1 MKLPGDISRTSWQA
15 VTRLAIV
22 LAVTLLLGL
31 ITGHVAATFALVLA
45 VYLGIQIWNLM
56 RLDRWLRRRSM
67 ASPPDLGG
75 QWGDVVAIIDRLY
88 RRKQHHKAQVTG
100 LLREF
105 RRLTAA
111 MPEGAVLLDDEHRIH
126 WFNGRAAQWLNLHR
140 KRDFGVRIENLVRHP
155 AFVEYLKHGRP
166 ADGVVVYEPDD
177 GGRWL
182 LFMLVTTG
190 GGSEQLLLVRDVN
203 REMRA
208 ETMRKDFVANAS
220 HELRSPLT
228 VISGYLDALADD
240 GQLDAAWQAPVQ
252 EMRRQAERMNTIIND
267 LLELSRLESGQQ
279 RQPERPLDIGGM
291 LTLLRREVIA
301 LERHPRNVTVRLD
314 SGHFLQGVESEIHS
328 VLSNLVSNAVK
339 YTPVEG
345 EIELRWWTDD
355 KGGHVAVRDTGTG
368 IPAEHISRLTERFY
382 RVDSGRSRD
391 LGGSGLG
398 LAIVKHALQRHD
410 ATLTIESVEGEG
422 STFTCHF
429 PVQRVVAKPQAEADA
444 TDGSR
449 RIEA

>member
-1 MKLPGDISRTSWQA
+1 VKLPGGISLTSWQA
-15 VTRLAIV
+15 VTRLAIGLV
-22 LAVTLLLGL
+22 LTLLLGL
-31 ITGHVAATFALVLA
+31 ITGHMALTFALVLA
-45 VYLGIQIWNLM
+45 VYLGVQIWNLM
-56 RLDRWLRRRSM
+56 RLDRWLRHRSM
-67 ASPPDLGG
+67 ESPPDIGG

-105 RRLTAA
+105 RRLTTA

-140 KRDFGVRIENLVRHP
+140 KRDFGIRIENLVRHP
-155 AFVEYLKHGRP
+155 TFVEYLKHGRP
-166 ADGVVVYEPDD
+166 ADGVVVYEPGD

-182 LFMLVTTG
+182 LFILVTT
-190 GGSEQLLLVRDVN
+190 GGSEQLLIVRDVS

-228 VISGYLDALADD
+228 VVSGYLDALEDD
-240 GQLDAAWQAPVQ
+240 QQLDAAWRAPVQ

-291 LTLLRREVIA
+291 LTLLRREVVA
-301 LERHPRNVTVRLD
+301 LEQHPRKVTLRLD
-314 SGHFLQGVESEIHS
+314 SEHWLLGVESEIHS

-339 YTPVEG
+339 YTPADG
-345 EIELRWWTDD
+345 EIELRWWADAN
-355 KGGHVAVRDTGTG
+355 GGHVAVRDTGTG
-368 IPAEHISRLTERFY
+368 IAAEHISRLTERFY

-398 LAIVKHALQRHD
+398 LAIVKHALQRHEG
-410 ATLTIESVEGEG
+410 TLAIESAEGRG

-429 PVQRVVAKPQAEADA
+429 PVQRVVAR
-444 TDGSR
+444 S
-449 RIEA
+449 